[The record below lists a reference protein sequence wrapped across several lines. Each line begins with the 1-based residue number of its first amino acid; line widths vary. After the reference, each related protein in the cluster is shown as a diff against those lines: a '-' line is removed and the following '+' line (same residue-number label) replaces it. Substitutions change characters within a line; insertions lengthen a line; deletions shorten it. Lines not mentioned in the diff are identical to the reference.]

1 MSVIM
6 DETILKE
13 EKIIE
18 NVSLIDD
25 SLNSSIDQNDQLLEQ
40 EKNSE
45 DTDTKEND
53 VQVLDNENNLIDSN
67 EDSIVDELNVIEVL
81 DEKIDS
87 EKEENLMPQ
96 NISDDINLTVF
107 ENSEEELS
115 SIEETEVSESKD
127 EDVEK
132 LESESFEENKV
143 SEDSKE
149 ESNKEDIEVSN
160 SEDKNIEET
169 ESLEQENLD
178 EISKE
183 EFSTEETE
191 KSEDEDLTK
200 TSEIKEE
207 IKDIDSSKSKRQNKV
222 VLKGIKDGLLII
234 LPDDIPWNETI
245 NDLAEVLDRDKSFWI
260 GASTSVEVGKHSLDD
275 TQVKRLSEMLVKRY
289 NLLLDGVYSE
299 DEKTIESSQKND
311 LKTGDLYTSLA
322 KSVQDSKKEN
332 EQIKQPVQTDSA
344 EIVPNTVMGNA
355 MYLKQTVR
363 SGQSVRFDGH
373 IIIYGNANPGSEII
387 ASGDII
393 VLGTLR
399 GLAHAGARGDETSQ
413 IVATNLKASQL
424 RIASCIGM
432 SDDDDKSKIY
442 NEPEYA
448 CIVDGKIFI
457 GSLKSR
463 K

>member
-1 MSVIM
+1 MVF
-6 DETILKE
+6 TLKM
-13 EKIIE
+13 K
-18 NVSLIDD
+18 
-25 SLNSSIDQNDQLLEQ
+25 
-40 EKNSE
+40 
-45 DTDTKEND
+45 
-53 VQVLDNENNLIDSN
+53 
-67 EDSIVDELNVIEVL
+67 
-81 DEKIDS
+81 
-87 EKEENLMPQ
+87 
-96 NISDDINLTVF
+96 
-107 ENSEEELS
+107 
-115 SIEETEVSESKD
+115 
-127 EDVEK
+127 
-132 LESESFEENKV
+132 
-143 SEDSKE
+143 
-149 ESNKEDIEVSN
+149 
-160 SEDKNIEET
+160 
-169 ESLEQENLD
+169 
-178 EISKE
+178 
-183 EFSTEETE
+183 
-191 KSEDEDLTK
+191 
-200 TSEIKEE
+200 
-207 IKDIDSSKSKRQNKV
+207 
-222 VLKGIKDGLLII
+222 
-234 LPDDIPWNETI
+234 
-245 NDLAEVLDRDKSFWI
+245 
-260 GASTSVEVGKHSLDD
+260 
-275 TQVKRLSEMLVKRY
+275 
-289 NLLLDGVYSE
+289 
-299 DEKTIESSQKND
+299 KTIESSQKND

-322 KSVQDSKKEN
+322 KSVQTSKKEN
-332 EQIKQPVQTDSA
+332 EQPIKQPVQTDSA